1 MNIDDRL
8 QGQYEPNDMFTALVN
23 SKHEAS
29 SIQNRFGVLKKEVT
43 PTRPHELPRES
54 FQEYRARMERHCHAA
69 TGKKSY

>member
-1 MNIDDRL
+1 MSIDARL
-8 QGQYEPNDMFTALVN
+8 QGQYEPNIMSTSLAN
-23 SKHEAS
+23 AKHEAS
-29 SIQNRFGVLKKEVT
+29 SIQNRYGVLKKEVT